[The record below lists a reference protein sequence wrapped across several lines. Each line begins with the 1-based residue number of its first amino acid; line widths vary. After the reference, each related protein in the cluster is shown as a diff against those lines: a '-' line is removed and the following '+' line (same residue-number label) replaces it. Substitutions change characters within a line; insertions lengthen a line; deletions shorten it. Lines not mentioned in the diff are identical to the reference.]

1 MTHYLVTTLLPI
13 ITKFILH
20 RIEMSVNS
28 SLLLS
33 NIIDEVWSNALFL
46 DKTLT
51 NTKVY
56 ILSYRFLWRL
66 LERAKFQSVIV
77 SHMQSGCI
85 LLLSNNVLMAS
96 CMSAWH
102 ELEWEEETSTEK
114 LFWPRALFLDW
125 WLVWGNPAHCGHCC
139 AGTSG
144 RGCYKKTDRV
154 IHENK

>member
-1 MTHYLVTTLLPI
+1 MTHYLVTTLFPI
-13 ITKFILH
+13 ITKCILH

-28 SLLLS
+28 SLLS
-33 NIIDEVWSNALFL
+33 NIIDEDWSNALFL

-85 LLLSNNVLMAS
+85 LLLSNNILMAS
-96 CMSAWH
+96 CMSAWN

-114 LFWPRALFLDW
+114 LFWPRTLSLDW
-125 WLVWGNPAHCGHCC
+125 WLMWGNQLTVGIAVPGLVVMGA
-139 AGTSG
+139 T
-144 RGCYKKTDRV
+144 RKQT
-154 IHENK
+154 E

>member
-1 MTHYLVTTLLPI
+1 MTHYLVTLFPI
-13 ITKFILH
+13 ITKCILH
-20 RIEMSVNS
+20 RIEMSVNRS
-28 SLLLS
+28 LLS
-33 NIIDEVWSNALFL
+33 NITDEDWSNALFL

-66 LERAKFQSVIV
+66 LERAKFQSICV

-96 CMSAWH
+96 CMSAWN

-114 LFWPRALFLDW
+114 LFWPRTLSLDW
-125 WLVWGNPAHCGHCC
+125 WLMWGNPAHCGHCC

-144 RGCYKKTDRV
+144 HGCYKKTDRV

>member
-1 MTHYLVTTLLPI
+1 M
-13 ITKFILH
+13 KCILH

-33 NIIDEVWSNALFL
+33 NIIDEDWSNALFL

-77 SHMQSGCI
+77 SHMQSECI
-85 LLLSNNVLMAS
+85 LLLGNNVLMAS
-96 CMSAWH
+96 CMSAWN
-102 ELEWEEETSTEK
+102 ELEWEEETSTEN
-114 LFWPRALFLDW
+114 LFWPRTLSLDW
-125 WLVWGNPAHCGHCC
+125 WLMWGNPAHCGHCC